1 MLKVMSLEV
10 KAGVIKR
17 VTGMDSS
24 RKRISDY
31 RGFDSKAASTKYTV
45 NKCNGEEIGIRWH
58 Q

>member
-1 MLKVMSLEV
+1 MSLEV